1 MDQTFKA
8 LLISRNEEKK
18 QSVDIV
24 EMGVDDLMEGDTL
37 VRVTHSTVNYKD
49 GLAITGKGSI
59 IRHWP
64 LIPGVDMAGEVV
76 SSEHADF
83 KPGDPVLLNG
93 YRVGEVHYGAYAG
106 MARVKGDWLVHRPK
120 GFSAA
125 DTMAI
130 GTAGLTSM
138 LSVMAL
144 EDHGI
149 SPDRGNVVVTGAA
162 GGVGSTAIAILSKL
176 GYHVIASTGR
186 VAEADYL
193 KDLGAAEIIDRNELS
208 EPSDRPLQTRRW
220 AGGIDAVGSHTL
232 ANMLAMT
239 DDRGAVA
246 ACGLVGGMDLLAWA
260 AVVGALLA
268 GCYGALSIYRHVA
281 DAATRRQALLL
292 VLSVPPVP
300 LWFLVFANETGPHAW
315 YADRLF
321 AWPVAAGFGLFLLSV
336 IARRQAPADGL
347 SQSRSA

>member
-8 LLISRNEEKK
+8 LLVSRDEAKA
-18 QSVDIV
+18 QSVNIV
-24 EMGVDDLMEGDTL
+24 DMNVDELMEGDTL

-49 GLAITGKGSI
+49 GLAVTGKGSI
-59 IRHWP
+59 IRHFP
-64 LIPGVDMAGEVV
+64 LIPGVDMAGEVI
-76 SSEHADF
+76 SSQHADF

-93 YRVGEVHYGAYAG
+93 WRVGEVHHGAYAG
-106 MARVKGDWLVHRPK
+106 MARVNGDWLVHRPK

-144 EDHGI
+144 EKHGI
-149 SPDRGNVVVTGAA
+149 SPERGKVIVTGAA
-162 GGVGSTAIAILSKL
+162 GGVGSTAIAILGKL

-193 KDLGAAEIIDRNELS
+193 KDLGASEIIDRNELS
-208 EPSDRPLQTRRW
+208 QPSDRPLQSRRW

-232 ANMLAMT
+232 ANVLAMT

-246 ACGLVGGMDLLAWA
+246 ACGLVGGMDLPTSVAPFILRGVTLIGIESVMTPKTERIEAWQRLERDLDVSKLHDMVTTIGFDDIRA
-260 AVVGALLA
+260 TAEKIVAGQVRGRVV
-268 GCYGALSIYRHVA
+268 V
-281 DAATRRQALLL
+281 
-292 VLSVPPVP
+292 
-300 LWFLVFANETGPHAW
+300 E
-315 YADRLF
+315 
-321 AWPVAAGFGLFLLSV
+321 
-336 IARRQAPADGL
+336 IA
-347 SQSRSA
+347 